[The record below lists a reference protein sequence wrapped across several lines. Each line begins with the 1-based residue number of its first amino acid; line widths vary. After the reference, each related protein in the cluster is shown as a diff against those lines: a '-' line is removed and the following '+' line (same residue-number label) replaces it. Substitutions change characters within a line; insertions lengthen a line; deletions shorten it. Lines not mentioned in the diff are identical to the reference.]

1 MPLSLNTL
9 QAPKRL
15 SNMKR
20 KRVGRGDSSGH
31 GSYSGRGQKGQ
42 TSRSGVGGLRFKS
55 LRRRLMSIPKL
66 GGFKS
71 IHAKMEIVKLS
82 DLDKAFSANAVVDPN
97 SLVNAGLVSTHV
109 NGIKILGNGEVTKAL
124 NVSHCHVSASAKQK
138 IEAAGGKVA

>member
-1 MPLSLNTL
+1 
-9 QAPKRL
+9 
-15 SNMKR
+15 
-20 KRVGRGDSSGH
+20 
-31 GSYSGRGQKGQ
+31 
-42 TSRSGVGGLRFKS
+42 
-55 LRRRLMSIPKL
+55 MSIPKL

-71 IHAKMEIVKLS
+71 IHAKMEIVKVS

-97 SLVNAGLVSTHV
+97 TLVNAGLVSTHV